1 MKRMQMAGIAGIG
14 ISIIIFL
21 TFFAPPF
28 FLALI
33 AGCSIGAFHVYA
45 ALQAIPATYNE

>member
-21 TFFAPPF
+21 TFFAPF